1 MKEFLKH
8 MILLVIIAE
17 FITGI
22 LHVVIVSIGQEF
34 YLIIY
39 PVIALAIIGSMLLS
53 LILKPFAEWFL
64 SLW

>member
-8 MILLVIIAE
+8 MILLVLISE

-22 LHVVIVSIGQEF
+22 FHVIIVLTGQEF
-34 YLIIY
+34 YIIIY
-39 PVIALAIIGSMLLS
+39 PIMAVAMIGSMLLG